1 MNSLL
6 LAKKRSDEMN
16 KIIKLNKNI
25 SSKIAAG
32 EVIENPSAV
41 IKELVENSIDAHAS
55 SITIEIKDAGKA
67 YIRVTDDGEGILEE
81 DVHLAFDR
89 HATSKIKSIEDI
101 YNINTL
107 GFRGEAL
114 ASIAAV
120 SRLELTTKTKLAENG
135 VQLSINGGE
144 VLSQEQVG
152 CKTGTTII
160 VQDLFYNTPA
170 RIKFL
175 NKNAVEQ
182 RRINELVNFLA
193 LSNANISFK
202 YIVDDQIRFVTPGK
216 GQLKN
221 VILSIYGK
229 NIAKNMIPIESA
241 LDHVKLKGYISNLS
255 LTRGN
260 STLQVFFVNG
270 RYIKS
275 DLIKDAVM
283 TAYKTMIPI
292 NAYPLCFLNFEV
304 NNQDIDVNIHP
315 SKTTIKFTKK
325 GIIKQLIYT
334 SIKSELLEVNQT
346 PEVNLEDQI
355 FKRTFSKN
363 NKDENK
369 KDVKMDKKDRYQEKL
384 KQLRHKEQ
392 TKNIDKN
399 PFKNKQEKNHI
410 SDAKENNIEPNFIDL
425 DVFDVDFNELE
436 KIDLKNEKKKLK
448 PEETIYD
455 RLKIIGQLFNTYI
468 LSEKDKNLYLIDQ
481 HAAHEKVLYEQLMDE
496 FRSKSVHSQLLLAPM
511 TIHLSYDELEF
522 VMQQEEAIASLG
534 IKIEAFG
541 RDTLLIRE
549 VPILFNKPLSNAV
562 IEDIILNIK
571 REYNS
576 AYETNTELIIQKSCK
591 NAIKAKDQLDILEI
605 ENLIRQLK
613 KLESPYTC
621 PHGRPIIIKI
631 TKDEIE
637 KKFKRK

>member
-1 MNSLL
+1 
-6 LAKKRSDEMN
+6 MN
-16 KIIKLNKNI
+16 KIIKLNKKI

-41 IKELVENSIDAHAS
+41 IKELVENSIDAKAR
-55 SITIEIKDAGKA
+55 SITIEIKDAGKS
-67 YIRVTDDGEGILEE
+67 YIRVTDNGEGILEE
-81 DVHLAFDR
+81 DVILAFDR

-101 YNINTL
+101 YAIDTL

-120 SRLELTTKTKLAENG
+120 SRLELTTKTESAENG

-144 VLSQEQVG
+144 IVSQEKVG
-152 CKTGTTII
+152 SKTGTTII
-160 VQDLFYNTPA
+160 VEDLFYNTPA

-175 NKNAVEQ
+175 NKNGVEQ

-229 NIAKNMIPIESA
+229 NIAKNMIPIDSE
-241 LDHVKLKGYISNLS
+241 LDHVKIKGYISNLS

-260 STLQVFFVNG
+260 SSLQVFFVNG

-275 DLIKDAVM
+275 DLIKDAIM

-292 NAYPLCFLNFEV
+292 NSYPICFLNI
-304 NNQDIDVNIHP
+304 NINSKDIDVNIHP

-334 SIKSELLEVNQT
+334 SIKSKLLEVNQT

-355 FKRTFSKN
+355 FKKTFSENSKSKEDNKNTKQKDIYTKKLEKLSQKENSKN
-363 NKDENK
+363 NKVDN
-369 KDVKMDKKDRYQEKL
+369 
-384 KQLRHKEQ
+384 
-392 TKNIDKN
+392 N
-399 PFKNKQEKNHI
+399 PFKRQKSTTHDQSK
-410 SDAKENNIEPNFIDL
+410 EPNFIDL
-425 DVFDVDFNELE
+425 NVFDVDFDQLE
-436 KIDLKNEKKKLK
+436 KVEAENTNEKLNLG
-448 PEETIYD
+448 ETIYD
-455 RLKIIGQLFNTYI
+455 HLKIIGQLFNTYI
-468 LSEKDKNLYLIDQ
+468 ISEKNKDLYLIDQ
-481 HAAHEKVLYEQLMDE
+481 HAAHEKVLYEQLMEE
-496 FRSKSVHSQLLLAPM
+496 FRLKTVHSQLLLSPM
-511 TIHLSYDELEF
+511 TIHLTYDELEF
-522 VMQQEEAIASLG
+522 VMEKEEMISNLG
-534 IKIEAFG
+534 IKIESFG
-541 RDTLLIRE
+541 RDTILVRE
-549 VPILFNKPLSNAV
+549 VPILFNKPLSNSV

-571 REYNS
+571 NEYNTP
-576 AYETNTELIIQKSCK
+576 YETNSELIIQKSCK
-591 NAIKAKDQLDILEI
+591 NAIKAKDQLDLLEI
-605 ENLIRQLK
+605 ESLIKQLK
-613 KLESPYTC
+613 QLESPYTC

>member
-1 MNSLL
+1 
-6 LAKKRSDEMN
+6 MN
-16 KIIKLNKNI
+16 KIIKLNKKI

-41 IKELVENSIDAHAS
+41 IKELVENSIDAKAS
-55 SITIEIKDAGKA
+55 SITIEIKNAGKS
-67 YIRVTDDGEGILEE
+67 YIRVTDNGEGILEE
-81 DVHLAFDR
+81 DVILAFDR
-89 HATSKIKSIEDI
+89 HATSKIKSIEDVYAI
-101 YNINTL
+101 DTL

-120 SRLELTTKTKLAENG
+120 SRLELITKTESAENG
-135 VQLSINGGE
+135 VQVSINGGE
-144 VLSQEQVG
+144 ILSQEKVG
-152 CKTGTTII
+152 SKTGTTII
-160 VQDLFYNTPA
+160 VEDLFYNTPA

-175 NKNAVEQ
+175 NKNSVEQ

-229 NIAKNMIPIESA
+229 TIAKNMIPIDST
-241 LDHVKLKGYISNLS
+241 LDQVKIKGYISNLS

-260 STLQVFFVNG
+260 SSLQVFFVNG

-275 DLIKDAVM
+275 ELIKDAIM

-292 NAYPLCFLNFEV
+292 NSYPICFLNI
-304 NNQDIDVNIHP
+304 NINSKDIDVNIHP

-334 SIKSELLEVNQT
+334 SIKSKLLEVNQT
-346 PEVNLEDQI
+346 PEVNLEDQL
-355 FKRTFSKN
+355 FKKTFRESTKPKEEDKNTKTKDLYAEKLKKLNKKELSRLDRVENNPFKKQKSKN
-363 NKDENK
+363 N
-369 KDVKMDKKDRYQEKL
+369 MEK
-384 KQLRHKEQ
+384 E
-392 TKNIDKN
+392 
-399 PFKNKQEKNHI
+399 
-410 SDAKENNIEPNFIDL
+410 APNFIDL
-425 DVFDVDFNELE
+425 DVFDVDFDQLE
-436 KIDLKNEKKKLK
+436 KIDSENTQEKLRS
-448 PEETIYD
+448 EETIYD
-455 RLKIIGQLFNTYI
+455 HLKIIGQLFNTYI
-468 LSEKDKNLYLIDQ
+468 ISQKDKNLYLIDQ

-496 FRSKSVHSQLLLAPM
+496 FRSKTVHSQLLLSPM
-511 TIHLSYDELEF
+511 TINLTYDEVEF
-522 VMQQEEAIASLG
+522 VMEKEKVISNLG
-534 IKIEAFG
+534 IKIESFG
-541 RDTLLIRE
+541 RDTILVRE
-549 VPILFNKPLSNAV
+549 VPILFNKPLSNSV

-571 REYNS
+571 NEYKS
-576 AYETNTELIIQKSCK
+576 PYETNTELIIQKSCK
-591 NAIKAKDQLDILEI
+591 NAIKAKDQLNLLEI
-605 ENLIRQLK
+605 ESLIKQLK
-613 KLESPYTC
+613 QLESPYTC

>member
-1 MNSLL
+1 
-6 LAKKRSDEMN
+6 MN

-41 IKELVENSIDAHAS
+41 IKELVENSIDAQS
-55 SITIEIKDAGKA
+55 TSITIEVKSAGKS
-67 YIRVTDDGEGILEE
+67 YIRITDDGEGIREE
-81 DVHLAFDR
+81 DVSLAFDR

-101 YNINTL
+101 YSINTL

-120 SRLELTTKTKLAENG
+120 SRLELTTKTASAENG

-144 VLSQEQVG
+144 ILNKDKVG
-152 CKTGTTII
+152 SKNGTTII
-160 VQDLFYNTPA
+160 VEDLFYNTPA

-175 NKNAVEQ
+175 NKNSTEQ

-193 LSNANISFK
+193 LSNSKISFK
-202 YIVDDQIRFVTPGK
+202 YIVDDSIKFVTPGK

-229 NIAKNMIPIESA
+229 NIAKNMIAMDSE
-241 LDHVKLKGYISNLS
+241 LDQVRMSGYISNLS

-275 DLIKDAVM
+275 DLIKDAIK

-292 NAYPLCFLNFEV
+292 NTYPICFLNFEI
-304 NNQDIDVNIHP
+304 DSKEIDVNIHP

-334 SIKSELLEVNQT
+334 SIKSKLLEMNQT

-355 FKRTFSKN
+355 FEKTFSQNTKTN
-363 NKDENK
+363 ESKQNLYK
-369 KDVKMDKKDRYQEKL
+369 EKL
-384 KQLRHKEQ
+384 KRLNEKDKAVNKR
-392 TKNIDKN
+392 IDKN
-399 PFKNKQEKNHI
+399 PFKFKNKTDLHEKSSDQEKNI
-410 SDAKENNIEPNFIDL
+410 VDL
-425 DVFDVDFNELE
+425 DAFNVDFQKLE
-436 KIDLKNEKKKLK
+436 KIEIKNENKKLQ
-448 PEETIYD
+448 PNETIYD
-455 RLKIIGQLFNTYI
+455 NLRIIGQLFNTYI
-468 LSEKDKNLYLIDQ
+468 LSEKNKKLYLIDQ
-481 HAAHEKVLYEQLMDE
+481 HAAHEKILYEQLMDE
-496 FRSKSVHSQLLLAPM
+496 YLNKTVNSQLLLSPI
-511 TIHLSYDELEF
+511 TIQLAYSELEYIL
-522 VMQQEEAIASLG
+522 EKKDALSNLG
-534 IKIEAFG
+534 IKVESFG
-541 RDTLLIRE
+541 RDTLLVRE
-549 VPILFNKPLSNAV
+549 VPILFNKPLSNQV
-562 IEDIILNIK
+562 TEDIILNLK
-571 REYNS
+571 DEYNS

-591 NAIKAKDQLDILEI
+591 NAIKARDVLNDIEI
-605 ENLIRQLK
+605 NSLINQLK

-631 TKDEIE
+631 SKDEIE

>member
-1 MNSLL
+1 
-6 LAKKRSDEMN
+6 MN
-16 KIIKLNKNI
+16 KIIKLNKKI

-41 IKELVENSIDAHAS
+41 IKELVENSIDAHAG
-55 SITIEIKDAGKA
+55 SITIEIKNAGKS

-81 DVHLAFDR
+81 DVILAFDR

-101 YNINTL
+101 YSINTL

-120 SRLELTTKTKLAENG
+120 SRLELTTKTESAENG
-135 VQLSINGGE
+135 VQLTINGGE
-144 VLSQEQVG
+144 ILSKEKVG

-160 VQDLFYNTPA
+160 VEDLFYNTPA

-175 NKNAVEQ
+175 NKNGVEQ
-182 RRINELVNFLA
+182 RRINELVNFLV

-216 GQLKN
+216 GKLNN
-221 VILSIYGK
+221 VILSVYGK
-229 NIAKNMIPIESA
+229 NIAKNMIPIESE
-241 LDHVKLKGYISNLS
+241 LDEVKIEGYISNLS

-260 STLQVFFVNG
+260 SSLQVFFVNG

-275 DLIKDAVM
+275 DLIKDAIM

-292 NAYPLCFLNFEV
+292 NSYPICFLNIKINSE
-304 NNQDIDVNIHP
+304 DIDVNIHP

-334 SIKSELLEVNQT
+334 SIKSRLLEVNQT
-346 PEVNLEDQI
+346 PEVNLEDQM
-355 FKRTFSKN
+355 FKKTFSESNQTKKLDKKVVNQKDLYEEKLNKLN
-363 NKDENK
+363 NKDPFHSDKINENPFRTTSKSNNNQQNKNIK
-369 KDVKMDKKDRYQEKL
+369 KD
-384 KQLRHKEQ
+384 
-392 TKNIDKN
+392 
-399 PFKNKQEKNHI
+399 
-410 SDAKENNIEPNFIDL
+410 ANFIDL
-425 DVFDVDFNELE
+425 DVFNVDFNQLE
-436 KIDLKNEKKKLK
+436 KNEIENKNEKLK

-455 RLKIIGQLFNTYI
+455 HLKIIGQLFNTYI
-468 LSEKDKNLYLIDQ
+468 ISEKGKNLYLIDQ

-496 FRSKSVHSQLLLAPM
+496 FRSKTVHSQLLLSPM
-511 TIHLSYDELEF
+511 TISLTFDELEF
-522 VMQQEEAIASLG
+522 VMEREKTISSLG
-534 IKIEAFG
+534 IKVESFG
-541 RDTLLIRE
+541 RDTLLVRE
-549 VPILFNKPLSNAV
+549 VPILFNKPLSNSV
-562 IEDIILNIK
+562 VEDIIYNIK
-571 REYNS
+571 SEYNS
-576 AYETNTELIIQKSCK
+576 PYETNTELIIQKSCK
-591 NAIKAKDQLDILEI
+591 NAIKAKDQLDLLEI
-605 ENLIRQLK
+605 ENLIEQLK
-613 KLESPYTC
+613 NLESPYTC

>member
-1 MNSLL
+1 
-6 LAKKRSDEMN
+6 MN
-16 KIIKLNKNI
+16 KIIKLNKKI

-41 IKELVENSIDAHAS
+41 IKELVENSIDAKAS
-55 SITIEIKDAGKA
+55 SITIEIKDAGKS
-67 YIRVTDDGEGILEE
+67 YIRVTDNGEGILEE
-81 DVHLAFDR
+81 DVILAFDR

-101 YNINTL
+101 YAIDTL

-120 SRLELTTKTKLAENG
+120 SRLELITKTESAENG
-135 VQLSINGGE
+135 VQVSINGGE
-144 VLSQEQVG
+144 ILSEEKVG
-152 CKTGTTII
+152 SKTGTTII
-160 VQDLFYNTPA
+160 VEDLFYNTPA

-175 NKNAVEQ
+175 NKNSVEQ

-229 NIAKNMIPIESA
+229 TIAKNMIHIDST
-241 LDHVKLKGYISNLS
+241 LDQVKIKGYISNLS

-260 STLQVFFVNG
+260 SSLQVFFVNG

-275 DLIKDAVM
+275 ELIKDAIM

-292 NAYPLCFLNFEV
+292 NSYPICFLNI
-304 NNQDIDVNIHP
+304 NINSKDIDVNIHP

-334 SIKSELLEVNQT
+334 SIKSKLLEVNQT
-346 PEVNLEDQI
+346 PEVNLEDQL
-355 FKRTFSKN
+355 FKKTFRESSKSKEEHKNTKTKDLYAEKLKKLNKKELSRPDRVENNPFKKQKSKN
-363 NKDENK
+363 NL
-369 KDVKMDKKDRYQEKL
+369 EK
-384 KQLRHKEQ
+384 E
-392 TKNIDKN
+392 
-399 PFKNKQEKNHI
+399 
-410 SDAKENNIEPNFIDL
+410 APNFIDL
-425 DVFDVDFNELE
+425 DVFDVDFDQLE
-436 KIDLKNEKKKLK
+436 KIDSENIQEKLRS
-448 PEETIYD
+448 EETIYD
-455 RLKIIGQLFNTYI
+455 HLKIIGQLFNTYI
-468 LSEKDKNLYLIDQ
+468 ISEKDKNLYLIDQ

-496 FRSKSVHSQLLLAPM
+496 FRSKTVHSQLLLSPM
-511 TIHLSYDELEF
+511 TINLTYDEVEF
-522 VMQQEEAIASLG
+522 VMEKEKVISNLG
-534 IKIEAFG
+534 IKIESFG
-541 RDTLLIRE
+541 RDTILVRE
-549 VPILFNKPLSNAV
+549 VPILFNKPLSNSV

-571 REYNS
+571 NEYKS
-576 AYETNTELIIQKSCK
+576 PYETNTELIIQKSCK
-591 NAIKAKDQLDILEI
+591 NAIKASDQLNLLEI
-605 ENLIRQLK
+605 ESLIKQLK
-613 KLESPYTC
+613 QLESPYTC

-631 TKDEIE
+631 KKDEIE

>member
-1 MNSLL
+1 
-6 LAKKRSDEMN
+6 MN
-16 KIIKLNKNI
+16 KIIKLNKSI

-41 IKELVENSIDAHAS
+41 IKELVENSIDAKAD
-55 SITIEIKDAGKA
+55 SITIEIKEAGKS
-67 YIRVTDDGEGILEE
+67 YIRVTDNGDGIIEE
-81 DVHLAFDR
+81 DVILAFDR

-101 YNINTL
+101 YSIDTL

-120 SRLELTTKTKLAENG
+120 SRLELTTKTESAENG
-135 VQLSINGGE
+135 VQVSINGGE
-144 VLSQEQVG
+144 ILNQEKVG
-152 CKTGTTII
+152 SKVGTTII
-160 VQDLFYNTPA
+160 VEDLFYNTPA

-175 NKNAVEQ
+175 NKNSVEQ

-202 YIVDDQIRFVTPGK
+202 YIVNDELRFVTPGK
-216 GQLKN
+216 GELKN

-229 NIAKNMIPIESA
+229 NIAKNMIPINSV
-241 LDHVKLKGYISNLS
+241 LDNVRITGYISNLS

-260 STLQVFFVNG
+260 SSLQVFFVNG

-275 DLIKDAVM
+275 DLIKDAIT

-292 NAYPLCFLNFEV
+292 NSFPICFLNITINSKE
-304 NNQDIDVNIHP
+304 IDVNIHP

-334 SIKSELLEVNQT
+334 SIKSKLLEVNQT
-346 PEVNLEDQI
+346 PRVSLEDEL
-355 FKRTFSKN
+355 FKKTFSN
-363 NKDENK
+363 HSDSKDQIIR
-369 KDVKMDKKDRYQEKL
+369 KDKDIYAEKL
-384 KQLRHKEQ
+384 KQLNKKEQ
-392 TKNIDKN
+392 FKKEKIDNN
-399 PFKNKQEKNHI
+399 PFKSNNQKEHNKEINK
-410 SDAKENNIEPNFIDL
+410 KEPNFIDL
-425 DVFDVDFNELE
+425 DVFDVDFKQLE
-436 KIDLKNEKKKLK
+436 KIESLKDNEILK

-455 RLKIIGQLFNTYI
+455 NLKIIGQLFNTYI
-468 LSEKDKNLYLIDQ
+468 ISEKENSLYMIDQ

-496 FRSKSVHSQLLLAPM
+496 FHSKTVHSQLLLSPM
-511 TIHLSYDELEF
+511 TINLTFDELEF
-522 VMQQEEAIASLG
+522 IMTKEEAISKLG

-541 RDTLLIRE
+541 RDTLLVRE
-549 VPILFNKPLSNAV
+549 VPILFNKPLSNSV

-571 REYNS
+571 KEYNTP
-576 AYETNTELIIQKSCK
+576 YDTNSELIIQKSCK
-591 NAIKAKDQLDILEI
+591 NAIKAKDQLDVIEI
-605 ENLIRQLK
+605 ESLIEQLK
-613 KLESPYTC
+613 QLESPYTC